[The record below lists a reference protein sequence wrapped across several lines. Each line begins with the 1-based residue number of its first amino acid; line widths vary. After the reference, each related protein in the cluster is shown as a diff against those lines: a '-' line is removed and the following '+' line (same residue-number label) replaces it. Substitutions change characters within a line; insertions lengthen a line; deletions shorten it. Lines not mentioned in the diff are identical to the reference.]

1 MAINDLFYT
10 DKCTLV
16 ASSSNTVNEWGIVD
30 STYEIIK
37 EDIPCS
43 ITPISTYH
51 SQQKYGIQ
59 SDVKF
64 EVSMDYIENC
74 ELANEIIVDNQPYK
88 VVSFTVYPAFMC
100 LEKSITYGVKR

>member
-1 MAINDLFYT
+1 MNINDLFYT

-43 ITPISTYH
+43 LTPISTYH
-51 SQQKYGIQ
+51 SQQKYGVT

-64 EVSMDYIENC
+64 EVSMDYVENC
-74 ELANEIIVDNQPYK
+74 ELATKIVVDEQVYK
-88 VVSFTVYPAFMC
+88 VVSYTVYPAFMC
-100 LEKSITYGVKR
+100 LPKSITYGVKR